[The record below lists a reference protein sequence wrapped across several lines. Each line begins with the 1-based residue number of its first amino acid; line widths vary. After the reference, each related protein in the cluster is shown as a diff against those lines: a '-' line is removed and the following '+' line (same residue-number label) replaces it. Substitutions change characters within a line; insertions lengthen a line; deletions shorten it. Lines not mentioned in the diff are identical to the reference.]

1 MASALEFAESK
12 QLEAIDP
19 SKIQAVMDL
28 DVELVAPAHGNY
40 RNRLEGALD
49 EAKTCHWTVYIPE
62 GYETGDFTVTRKDL
76 RPNTGS
82 RTDGVRISGDKKVT
96 IFTFDTKSQEDPD
109 NLTVVFYTPA
119 QAVAPEELTVKF

>member
-1 MASALEFAESK
+1 MTTALEFAESK

-19 SKIQAVMDL
+19 SEIQAVMDL
-28 DVELVAPAHGNY
+28 DVELAAPAHGNY

-49 EAKTCHWTVYIPE
+49 EAKTCRWTVYIPE
-62 GYETGDFTVTRKDL
+62 GYESGEFTVTRKDL

-82 RTDGVRISGDKKVT
+82 RTDGVRVSGDNKVA
-96 IFTFDTKSQEDPD
+96 IFTFDTKSEGDPD

-119 QAVAPEELTVKF
+119 KAVAPEKLTVKF